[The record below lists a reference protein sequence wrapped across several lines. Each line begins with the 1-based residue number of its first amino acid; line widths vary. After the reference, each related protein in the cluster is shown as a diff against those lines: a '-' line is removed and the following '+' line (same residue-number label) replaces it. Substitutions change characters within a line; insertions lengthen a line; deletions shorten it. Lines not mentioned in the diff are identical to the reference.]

1 MLETFAALFAAH
13 VVADFLVQTKGM
25 VNRKTELGPMSGHIA
40 LVAVS
45 AAIAI
50 GFHGQDPNAW
60 RALAL
65 LTVAHAMMDLAKT
78 HLMPPDRLLPY
89 LTDQAVHILTI
100 VLLAHFFPG
109 LVHDGFWR
117 GVLGDDIRLLTLA
130 YLLAGFGIFAVVAGN
145 YAVQLLL
152 SSLPPPPPAQ
162 DACPPMFGI
171 PGKQAVTMTPAADQ
185 AQIALMERTA
195 VRGCASASRR
205 AAARAW
211 NTPWTTSTEVDP
223 NDEVV
228 EQDGARVMI
237 APMAQMF
244 LFGTEIDYET
254 SLLESGFKF
263 RNPNVA
269 DACGCGESIKFKD
282 VEELEAERAAHLI
295 PWRSRRAISTARWS
309 FSPVSAT
316 SPRAR

>member
-162 DACPPMFGI
+162 DACPTP
-171 PGKQAVTMTPAADQ
+171 TPAFDALDAGRVIGLFERGLIFVFIVMNMPEGVAVLIAAKSILRIGDIQ
-185 AQIALMERTA
+185 HSRAASEYVIVGTLASGTWAFLCAIAL
-195 VRGCASASRR
+195 VLLLR
-205 AAARAW
+205 ANA
-211 NTPWTTSTEVDP
+211 
-223 NDEVV
+223 
-228 EQDGARVMI
+228 
-237 APMAQMF
+237 
-244 LFGTEIDYET
+244 LET
-254 SLLESGFKF
+254 LPLLSYLGRE
-263 RNPNVA
+263 
-269 DACGCGESIKFKD
+269 
-282 VEELEAERAAHLI
+282 
-295 PWRSRRAISTARWS
+295 
-309 FSPVSAT
+309 
-316 SPRAR
+316 